1 MRYFCISFDHHY
13 LTRGL
18 ALYASLKRHCR
29 EFHLYILCLDEE
41 CHKRLAQLSLPECS
55 IVPLADLETADPDLP
70 ATKATKTIV
79 DYSFTLKPCLVGY
92 LLARLA
98 NGELLTYLDSDLYFY
113 ADPEPLFKEL
123 ERGSVGIIPHRF
135 PREFE
140 HMEIHGIYNAG
151 WVSIRNDEQGRACND
166 WWRDRCLEWCY
177 DRVQDGRY
185 ADQGYLSEWPD
196 RFPGVVVIKH
206 LGANVAPWNIGQ
218 YEIAG
223 GGSATTVDGRELI
236 FYHFHALRNVTARL
250 FDAQLSKYGVNLTKE
265 LRQFVYNPYLEELQ
279 RADQTVN
286 ASPFGGATAGGEPT
300 PEGIGFDIIPRISE
314 PKSGAS
320 IEEQTVEEYLYG
332 NLVSAVKDRCA
343 KEAVILDLIK
353 SNRERMDEI
362 DNLTKS
368 NQERLDVI
376 NILTSEIEKEA
387 ALRSQPLTRKIIRF
401 AHWEVYQ
408 VRKKLTEF
416 LMKRSPGQVGVLR
429 QHKPRTMRVEKFP
442 QPSRRESEWPS
453 ISIVTPSFMQGA
465 FLERTI
471 KSVLSQNYPKLSY
484 IVLDGGST
492 DDSAEIIKA
501 YESKLARWES
511 APDEGQADAIARG
524 FQDRNEDIMAWLNSD
539 DKLMPGALAFI
550 GDYFAANPSVDVI
563 YGHRVIIDKNDYE
576 IGRWVLPEHDS
587 EILKWADYV
596 PQETL
601 FWRRKLWND
610 VGGVDTSFR
619 FAIDWDLLFKFQ
631 QAGAKIVRLP
641 YFLGCFRVHPLQK
654 TSSEMTESTG
664 DQEMERI
671 RRIIHGRSV
680 TRSELSPHVKEF
692 LYRSAK
698 ASYLLALGIRR

>member
-1 MRYFCISFDHHY
+1 
-13 LTRGL
+13 
-18 ALYASLKRHCR
+18 
-29 EFHLYILCLDEE
+29 
-41 CHKRLAQLSLPECS
+41 
-55 IVPLADLETADPDLP
+55 
-70 ATKATKTIV
+70 
-79 DYSFTLKPCLVGY
+79 
-92 LLARLA
+92 
-98 NGELLTYLDSDLYFY
+98 
-113 ADPEPLFKEL
+113 
-123 ERGSVGIIPHRF
+123 
-135 PREFE
+135 
-140 HMEIHGIYNAG
+140 
-151 WVSIRNDEQGRACND
+151 
-166 WWRDRCLEWCY
+166 
-177 DRVQDGRY
+177 
-185 ADQGYLSEWPD
+185 
-196 RFPGVVVIKH
+196 
-206 LGANVAPWNIGQ
+206 
-218 YEIAG
+218 
-223 GGSATTVDGRELI
+223 
-236 FYHFHALRNVTARL
+236 
-250 FDAQLSKYGVNLTKE
+250 
-265 LRQFVYNPYLEELQ
+265 
-279 RADQTVN
+279 
-286 ASPFGGATAGGEPT
+286 
-300 PEGIGFDIIPRISE
+300 
-314 PKSGAS
+314 
-320 IEEQTVEEYLYG
+320 
-332 NLVSAVKDRCA
+332 
-343 KEAVILDLIK
+343 
-353 SNRERMDEI
+353 MDEI